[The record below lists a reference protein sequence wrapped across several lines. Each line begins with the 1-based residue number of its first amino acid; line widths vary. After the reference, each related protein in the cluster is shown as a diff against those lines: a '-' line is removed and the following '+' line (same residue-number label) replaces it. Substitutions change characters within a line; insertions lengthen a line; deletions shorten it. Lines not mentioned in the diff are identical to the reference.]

1 MKNGSHRLI
10 ITLVLSLLL
19 LVGCNAAPTPT
30 TEPTEPASRFMDFP
44 GLTWGMTP
52 DEAIR
57 ALELTDAQQANSDS
71 LVLHN
76 IRMTVFGAENADVY
90 LYFGDR
96 NGDGIHTLHQV
107 LAVLPYSTD
116 IDAMARQIEA
126 HYGIAPE
133 LTEKEQTDYA
143 GNPMTAKLWKWQSEA
158 VHQDIAS
165 AYDIETI
172 LALDEQYHSMLTD
185 PVTYIILNN
194 DDIRDHTLDGMHTK
208 NVLTMTSKISFYQFE
223 GGYSTQAE

>member
-1 MKNGSHRLI
+1 MKNAHSRLF
-10 ITLVLSLLL
+10 LLLLCLLL
-19 LVGCNAAPTPT
+19 LVGCTAAPAPT
-30 TEPTEPASRFMDFP
+30 TEPPESASRVLNFP

-52 DEAIR
+52 EEAIR
-57 ALELTDAQQANSDS
+57 ALELTDAQQTNRDS

-96 NGDGIHTLHQV
+96 NGDGTHTLHQV
-107 LAVLPYSTD
+107 MAILPYSTD
-116 IDAMARQIEA
+116 MDAMARQIEA

-133 LTEKEQTDYA
+133 LTEKEQTDHA
-143 GNPMTAKLWKWQSEA
+143 GNPMTAKRWQWQSEA

-172 LALDEQYHSMLTD
+172 LALDEHYHSMLTD
-185 PVTYIILNN
+185 PVTYIILDN

-208 NVLTMTSKISFYQFE
+208 NVLTMTSRIPFYQFE
-223 GGYSTQAE
+223 GGYSTQTE

>member
-1 MKNGSHRLI
+1 MKNRNRCLF
-10 ITLVLSLLL
+10 LLLLCLLL
-19 LVGCNAAPTPT
+19 LVGCTTAPAPT

-57 ALELTDAQQANSDS
+57 ALDLTDVKQTDSDF

-96 NGDGIHTLHQV
+96 NGDGTHTLHQV
-107 LAVLPYSTD
+107 MAVLPYNTD
-116 IDAMARQIEA
+116 MEAVAGQIEA

-133 LTEKEQTDYA
+133 LTAQEQLDYA
-143 GNPMTAKLWKWQSEA
+143 DNPMTAKRWQWQSDA
-158 VHQDIAS
+158 LQQDIAS

-172 LALDEQYHSMLTD
+172 RALEEHDQSVLTN
-185 PVTYIILNN
+185 PVTTVTLDN

>member
-1 MKNGSHRLI
+1 MKNRNRCLF
-10 ITLVLSLLL
+10 LLL
-19 LVGCNAAPTPT
+19 LCLLFLVGCTANPAPT

-107 LAVLPYSTD
+107 MVILPHNTDMDALAQ
-116 IDAMARQIEA
+116 QIEA

-133 LTEKEQTDYA
+133 LTAQEQLDYA
-143 GNPMTAKLWKWQSEA
+143 GSPMTAKLWKWQSEA

-172 LALDEQYHSMLTD
+172 LALDEQYQSILTD
-185 PVTYIILNN
+185 PVTNIILDN

-223 GGYSTQAE
+223 GGYSTQTE